1 MSVVAGGR
9 GGRVPISRVQPRQK
23 PRQNAADVVRDR
35 ARTSVTDFY
44 KNLQGGKI
52 RFRLVAMYVLIS
64 LLLMTL
70 LVRVSYL
77 QTIGASAYREASVSQ
92 RTRIS
97 TAFAERGSILDRNGL
112 ELALPV
118 PTRTVFAD
126 PRVIVDPVAT
136 ARAIAG
142 VLGMLPED
150 ELALAGKL
158 QNTG

>member
-1 MSVVAGGR
+1 
-9 GGRVPISRVQPRQK
+9 
-23 PRQNAADVVRDR
+23 
-35 ARTSVTDFY
+35 
-44 KNLQGGKI
+44 
-52 RFRLVAMYVLIS
+52 MYVLIS